1 MCYELWTKARDPC
14 QRRWAPIRQP
24 GTLARLA
31 RGLTWLNDRGFHR
44 NSVTFKGKV
53 GRRSGDSIALPS
65 GQGSHSSPPRATT
78 VREGPHPVKSYPTDH
93 IRNVLVVGHGGA
105 GKTSLVEALLYA
117 TGAINRVGRV
127 EDGTTVTDFEP
138 EENRKHIS
146 ASLAV
151 APVEHVGYKVNLLDA
166 PGYADFIGD
175 VRTALPAADAV
186 LFVVSAVDGVETQT
200 EVVWTMGEE
209 HELHGLVG
217 LLSNRAFEYDANG
230 DRKEGGVPE
239 EQAIAAEDLRAQLI
253 EAVIQESE
261 DEELMDRYLGGE
273 TIAPADLIPDLE
285 KAVAAGRLFPVLS
298 GAATKGIGT
307 NELLEVLTQA
317 FPSPTGR
324 PPFQVNV
331 PGTDQTVTRTADPDA
346 PLAAYVF
353 KTISD
358 PYVGRMNLFRVVS
371 GTFVPD
377 TTVLNSTKGKDE
389 RVGHLLT
396 VRGKSQEPVDKL
408 PAGDIG
414 AVAKLTETS
423 TGDTLCAKDDPVV
436 LPAPSMPDPL
446 LPIAIAPKS
455 RGDEEKLSSGLARLD
470 AEDLTLRV
478 ERNVETHQTLLW
490 GMGEN
495 HIEVTLERLK
505 RKFGVEV
512 NQVPLRLPYKETFKS
527 TVKGLGRH
535 VKQTGGHGQ
544 YAIANI
550 EVQPLPRGEGFQYE
564 DKIFGGAIPNQF
576 IPSVEKGVR
585 KAMEDGLVAGYPVV
599 DIKVR
604 LYDGKFH
611 SVDSSDMAFQLAG
624 QQALK
629 EAASQAQIVLLEP
642 ILELEVLIPDEYV
655 GDVLGDLSSRRGRVV
670 GTDPVGTGRTLVRA
684 TVPEAEV
691 IRYAIDLR
699 SMTRGKGSFARRFS
713 HYEELPSNLAAK
725 VAEEAKAGDQK

>member
-1 MCYELWTKARDPC
+1 
-14 QRRWAPIRQP
+14 
-24 GTLARLA
+24 
-31 RGLTWLNDRGFHR
+31 
-44 NSVTFKGKV
+44 
-53 GRRSGDSIALPS
+53 
-65 GQGSHSSPPRATT
+65 
-78 VREGPHPVKSYPTDH
+78 VKSYPTDH

-117 TGAINRVGRV
+117 TGAINRIGRI
-127 EDGTTVTDFEP
+127 EDGSTVTDFEP
-138 EENRKHIS
+138 EENRKQIS
-146 ASLAV
+146 VSLAV
-151 APVEHVGYKVNLLDA
+151 APVEHDGYKVNLLDA

-200 EVVWTMGEE
+200 EVVWTMAEELGLPRAFFINKLDRERASFQRTLESIQASFGKGCPPLYLPMGEE
-209 HELHGLVG
+209 HQLHGLVG
-217 LLSNRAFEYDANG
+217 LLSNRAFEYGA
-230 DRKEGGVPE
+230 DRSPEGGPPSEGEVPSE
-239 EQAIAAEDLRAQLI
+239 YADAAEDLRSQLI
-253 EAVIQESE
+253 EAVIQEAE
-261 DEELMDRYLGGE
+261 DEDLMDRYLGGE
-273 TIAPADLIPDLE
+273 TIAPTDLIPDLE

-298 GAATKGIGT
+298 GAATKGIGVS
-307 NELLEVLTQA
+307 ELLEVLTQA
-317 FPSPTGR
+317 FPSPAAR
-324 PPFQVNV
+324 PYQAKV
-331 PGTDQTVTRTADPDA
+331 PGTDETIARTADPKA

-353 KTISD
+353 KTLSD

-371 GTFVPD
+371 GTFSPD
-377 TTVLNSTKGKDE
+377 TTVLNSTKGKEE
-389 RVGHLLT
+389 RIGHLLT
-396 VRGKSQEPVDKL
+396 VRGKTQEPAEQL
-408 PAGDIG
+408 PPGDIG
-414 AVAKLTETS
+414 AVAKLTETA
-423 TGDTLCAKDDPVV
+423 TGDTLCSKEDPVV

-512 NQVPLRLPYKETFKS
+512 NTVPLRLPYKETFKGA
-527 TVKGLGRH
+527 VKGLGRH

-544 YAIANI
+544 YAIAHI

-585 KAMEDGLVAGYPVV
+585 KAMEDGLSAGYPVV
-599 DIKVR
+599 DIKVV
-604 LYDGKFH
+604 LFDGKYH

-629 EAASQAQIVLLEP
+629 EAAAQAQIALLEP
-642 ILELEVLIPDEYV
+642 ILEVEVLIPDEYV

-713 HYEELPSNLAAK
+713 HYEELPPNMVGK
-725 VAEEAKAGDQK
+725 VIEEAKAESK

>member
-53 GRRSGDSIALPS
+53 DGRSGDSIALPS

-151 APVEHVGYKVNLLDA
+151 APVEHDGYKVNLLDA

-200 EVVWTMGEE
+200 EVVWTMAEE
-209 HELHGLVG
+209 LGLP
-217 LLSNRAFEYDANG
+217 RAFFINKL
-230 DRKEGGVPE
+230 DRERASFQRTLE
-239 EQAIAAEDLRAQLI
+239 SIQATFGKGCPPLYLP
-253 EAVIQESE
+253 
-261 DEELMDRYLGGE
+261 MDRYLGGE
-273 TIAPADLIPDLE
+273 SIAPADLIPDLE